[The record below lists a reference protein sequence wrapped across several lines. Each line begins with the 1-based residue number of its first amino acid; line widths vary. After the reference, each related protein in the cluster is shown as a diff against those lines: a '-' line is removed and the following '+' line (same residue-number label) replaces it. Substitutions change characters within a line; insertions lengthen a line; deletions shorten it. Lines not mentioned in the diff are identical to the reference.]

1 MPRGGRSRPASA
13 HDSRLY
19 AAGIGCHSLRSME
32 ARRPFLNVKVKIA
45 LDGPPSPHGP
55 FSTSSST
62 LTVCVVE
69 MTIQSLRSTV
79 TFFPQSP
86 AQRIA

>member
-1 MPRGGRSRPASA
+1 
-13 HDSRLY
+13 L
-19 AAGIGCHSLRSME
+19 
-32 ARRPFLNVKVKIA
+32 KVKIA
-45 LDGPPSPHGP
+45 LDGPPSPHGS

-62 LTVCVVE
+62 LTVCVAE

-79 TFFPQSP
+79 TFFPQLT